1 MSTTVEER
9 ARDDEEVERLT
20 AYVRRTCERASAR
33 GAFDAHEFATRDA
46 DAWFFIDPRRWI
58 REAHSHSSGALRSI
72 RVMCV
77 TTRRA
82 AAGRN
87 SDDVYVALAMQVF
100 AIAGEALRPHLGSS
114 EEADAVAARLLA
126 VYKTVVDGDGATP
139 VEWIFGASS
148 GGCDV
153 VSFAR
158 AHVER
163 TLPSVAFSAFL
174 APPLDETRH
183 ANESSAESSAAFQS
197 IFETILD
204 QSPSNAVKTLVF
216 DVLLSLLLQNVRAVD
231 ENGSENDGSEI
242 CAAFKGSHVDLVM
255 AHIARVVSSSSETF
269 DRAEIIT
276 VVDAPPSPF
285 ATRGK
290 GVMWSW
296 WTRAFL
302 IKHALNIATKTT
314 YSDEDIEDIL
324 TIFSSNDD
332 LMTLLLAYFSPR
344 NRALRAR
351 LLAASHR
358 YRYDE

>member
-1 MSTTVEER
+1 MSTTRATTVEER

-20 AYVRRTCERASAR
+20 AYVRRTCARASAR

-58 REAHSHSSGALRSI
+58 RQAHSGGALRSL

-77 TTRRA
+77 TTRRS
-82 AAGRN
+82 AAGRR

-114 EEADAVAARLLA
+114 EEADAVAARLLD
-126 VYKTVVDGDGATP
+126 VYKTVVDGDVAMP
-139 VEWIFGASS
+139 VEWTFGASS

-158 AHVER
+158 AQIER
-163 TLPSVAFSAFL
+163 TLPNVAFSAFL
-174 APPLDETRH
+174 APPLDETRR
-183 ANESSAESSAAFQS
+183 ANESSAESSSTFQS

-204 QSPSNAVKTLVF
+204 RSPSNAVRTLVF

-231 ENGSENDGSEI
+231 ESSDGLEI

-255 AHIARVVSSSSETF
+255 AHIARMVASSSETY
-269 DRAEIIT
+269 DRVEIIT

-290 GVMWSW
+290 GVKWSW

-351 LLAASHR
+351 LLAASLR
-358 YRYDE
+358 YRHDE